1 MIDKEP
7 EWIVLKDPN
16 FKPGEMLMGYKGASY
31 MDSGYF
37 YAPYIPITSTPVVLD
52 PNTSIPKKGIL
63 TRYGKRL
70 LDEGKLTEP
79 LPAVKPKVHRSILD
93 PWEVSKID

>member
-1 MIDKEP
+1 
-7 EWIVLKDPN
+7 
-16 FKPGEMLMGYKGASY
+16 MGYKGASY

-37 YAPYIPITSTPVVLD
+37 YAPYIPIQTSPVVLD
-52 PNTSIPKKGIL
+52 PNTAIPKKGIL

-70 LDEGKLTEP
+70 LEEGKPTEE
-79 LPAVKPKVHRSILD
+79 LPATKPKVHRSILD